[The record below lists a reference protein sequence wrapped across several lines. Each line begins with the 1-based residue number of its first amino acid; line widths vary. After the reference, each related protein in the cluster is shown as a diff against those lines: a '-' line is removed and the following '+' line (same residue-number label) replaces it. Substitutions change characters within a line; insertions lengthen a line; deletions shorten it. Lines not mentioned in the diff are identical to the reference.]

1 MEMIKMSKEEKIILD
16 IHRLLFRKSIPSSD
30 YDELIKNERTN
41 YKNYSLSI
49 FKYNIIVE
57 EFLTGKK
64 LTALKKAAIRSQL
77 NLSETLPD
85 IKRL

>member
-1 MEMIKMSKEEKIILD
+1 MEMTKISKDEKIILD
-16 IHRLLFRKSIPSSD
+16 IHRLLFKKSIPSSD
-30 YDELIKNERTN
+30 YDELIKNEKTN
-41 YKNYSLSI
+41 YKNYIISI

-64 LTALKKAAIRSQL
+64 LTDLKKAAIRSKL
-77 NLSETLPD
+77 NQSKTLPD